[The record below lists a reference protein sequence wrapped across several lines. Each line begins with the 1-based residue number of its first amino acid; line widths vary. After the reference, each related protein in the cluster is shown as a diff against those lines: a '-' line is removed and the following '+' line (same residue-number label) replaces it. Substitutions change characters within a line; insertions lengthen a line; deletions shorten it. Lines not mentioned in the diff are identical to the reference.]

1 MTKQAEDSNLTR
13 LDPEAVPKMEN
24 HTSEQLS
31 ALVDDELR
39 GAALRQALEQ
49 LRRDAGLKA
58 RWGRYHLISDTL
70 HANLV
75 TARAAD
81 LCQRVQQ
88 ALEQEP
94 TLLAP
99 RRKPRLP
106 ALAKQ
111 AAGVAI
117 AASVAVVAI
126 IGVQQGDTPAGVT
139 PAVAPVAQT
148 QTVRPAGTPA
158 NSMVQLAST
167 GSGGPALTVIEPA
180 ARGRLNS
187 YLVNHNEYS
196 VSSGMQG
203 VLPYARIVSNEKA
216 K

>member
-1 MTKQAEDSNLTR
+1 MTKQAQDSNLTR
-13 LDPEAVPKMEN
+13 LNPEAVPKMEN

-49 LRRDAGLKA
+49 LRRDAELKA

-126 IGVQQGDTPAGVT
+126 ISVQQGDETPGVA

-148 QTVRPAGTPA
+148 QTVRPGTPA
-158 NSMVQLAST
+158 SSMVQLAST
-167 GSGGPALTVIEPA
+167 GSGGPALTAIEPA
-180 ARGRLNS
+180 ERGRLNS